1 MARLGGRRG
10 DASGL
15 TAALEGDNVTG
26 MAVSPAEKQARYRAR
41 QRALMQSEPDVAERA
56 LLEEAARCEQL
67 SVEQR
72 VALADKLADLAN
84 RHLWRAQ
91 KLAELARKVRPP
103 DWIPPGFPPRR

>member
-1 MARLGGRRG
+1 MAL
-10 DASGL
+10 
-15 TAALEGDNVTG
+15 
-26 MAVSPAEKQARYRAR
+26 SPAEKQRSYRER
-41 QRALMQSEPDVAERA
+41 QSALMRSNSDVAESA

-67 SVEQR
+67 SAEQR
-72 VALADKLADLAN
+72 VALADRLADLAN